1 MFTEKI
7 VSRQVFF
14 IFFIIRTTIL
24 ISILPV
30 LTTAEALQDAWLAAL
45 ISFFSSAAIVV
56 IIVKLSVAFPV
67 KSLVEYSQ
75 ELLGSIPGK
84 LVSFFYLWLFLFMA
98 ATDLRIYA
106 EVLKTSFFPKT
117 PLVVIMAFMVFLSV
131 LSVYSGLEPIGRS
144 ADIIFPLFLFMILG
158 SLLFPLIHADF
169 SNLQP
174 VMARGWTPVLLAA
187 VAPTFIAAQY
197 ANLTII
203 TPSLDEPRKALKASL
218 WSLAAAGAVLVSFA
232 VVVVAVLGPDEGLRS
247 IFPVFKMI
255 RATRVSEF
263 LERVEALTI
272 FAWGLGLYLALSVNL
287 YSGSKG
293 LSQVFGLPDNR
304 ALILPMAV
312 VWVVFS
318 FQGYGSMFEIMRLF
332 DPTFSAPFFF
342 FVLLFPQAVLWAAF
356 LLKKTWKKQ
365 LQEKTAEE
373 E

>member
-30 LTTAEALQDAWLAAL
+30 LTTAEALQDAWMAAL
-45 ISFFSSAAIVV
+45 ISFFSSAALVV
-56 IIVKLSVAFPV
+56 IIVKLAVAFPA

-75 ELLGSIPGK
+75 ELLGGIPGK
-84 LVSFFYLWLFLFMA
+84 LVSLFYLWLFLFMA

-106 EVLKTSFFPKT
+106 EVLRTNFFPET

-131 LSVYSGLEPIGRS
+131 LAVYSGLEPIGRS

-187 VAPTFIAAQY
+187 VAPTNIAAQY
-197 ANLTII
+197 ANLAII
-203 TPSLDEPRKALKASL
+203 TPSLDEPRKVLKASL
-218 WSLAAAGAVLVSFA
+218 WSLTAASAVLVSFA

-263 LERVEALTI
+263 LERIEALTI
-272 FAWGLGLYLALSVNL
+272 FAWGLGVYLALSVNL

-293 LSQVFGLPDNR
+293 LSQVFGLQDNR

-318 FQGYGSMFEIMRLF
+318 LQGFGSMFDIMRMF
-332 DPTFSAPFFF
+332 DPTFGSPFIF
-342 FVLLFPQAVLWAAF
+342 FVLLFPQAVLWAAY
-356 LLKKTWKKQ
+356 LLKKPWKKQ